1 MSEQHAFS
9 GFITSRGKVS
19 FEDLLEMIRLREEGL
34 SLNEISK
41 ATGFSVFIVVEHLKK
56 YSNPFMLCLAS
67 VFRDTSIGM
76 REDVMVKYLKELLKI
91 EKRRR
96 GFKENKLIFVGMA
109 NVASYYWCAMK
120 SLLKS
125 RKNEASFFASYLEDR
140 VTYSYEL
147 EKMRLDVNKLPTTPE
162 ELLEIG
168 SDITFEDVESLLK
181 KVAEELERPSQK
193 LKQLRRTVGE
203 PTSSLAGREDEFEG
217 LSPKQRGALIHL
229 ERAES
234 YPTIRWNFSWG
245 DYVVVGVPDGITD
258 TFVYEFK
265 SARSRF
271 LANYD
276 KPVAFTQADLYGYF
290 FRRNLKRVQI
300 YIIEEDLIET
310 WEEHV
315 DRDNALETLK
325 KFKSLDEG
333 EKPRPPKE
341 WKCNKC
347 EFKTEC
353 ARLGIF

>member
-1 MSEQHAFS
+1 MFS
-9 GFITSRGKVS
+9 GFITSRKKVS
-19 FEDLLEMIRLREEGL
+19 FEDLREMIRLQEEGL
-34 SLNEISK
+34 SLNKISK
-41 ATGFSVFIVVEHLKK
+41 ATGFSATTVSRYLRR
-56 YSNPFMLCLAS
+56 YSDPLMLCLAS
-67 VFRDTSIGM
+67 AFRDASVDIENSM
-76 REDVMVKYLKELLKI
+76 RELLKI
-91 EKRRR
+91 EKKRR
-96 GFKENKLIFVGMA
+96 GFKEDKLVFVGMA
-109 NVASYYWCAMK
+109 NVARYYWCAMK
-120 SLLKS
+120 SLFLS
-125 RKNEASFFASYLEDR
+125 RMNEVGFFASYLADR
-140 VTYSYEL
+140 VRYSYKL
-147 EKMRLDVNKLPTTPE
+147 KKIKLNVDRLPRTPE
-162 ELLEIG
+162 ELLEVG
-168 SDITFEDVESLLK
+168 NDITFEDVENLLK
-181 KVAEELERPSQK
+181 RRAEELERLPEE
-193 LKQLRRTVGE
+193 LKRLPRMVGGLM
-203 PTSSLAGREDEFEG
+203 SLLTGIKPEFES
-217 LSPKQRGALIHL
+217 LSPKRRGVFL
-229 ERAES
+229 ELEKAEL

-300 YIIEEDLIET
+300 YIIREDLIET